1 MGWWKINSPDRGGI
15 DRAHATGSKLLNA
28 VPGRHTPE
36 NHYNGDGPADAM
48 GNAVDGVL
56 KVRGVAPPGPGPVDS
71 VAGVSRE
78 ELLGLFLARE
88 VPARFGKVGAAL
100 LEVVSGA
107 WKEVDGEYEGD
118 W

>member
-1 MGWWKINSPDRGGI
+1 MPRLARAVAAAAAGAVRTLRARCPMGWWKINSPSRGGI

-48 GNAVDGVL
+48 GNAVDRVL
-56 KVRGVAPPGPGPVDS
+56 RAMGVAPPGPVEA

-78 ELLGLFLARE
+78 ELIELFLRRE
-88 VPARFGKVGAAL
+88 VPARFAK
-100 LEVVSGA
+100 
-107 WKEVDGEYEGD
+107 
-118 W
+118 